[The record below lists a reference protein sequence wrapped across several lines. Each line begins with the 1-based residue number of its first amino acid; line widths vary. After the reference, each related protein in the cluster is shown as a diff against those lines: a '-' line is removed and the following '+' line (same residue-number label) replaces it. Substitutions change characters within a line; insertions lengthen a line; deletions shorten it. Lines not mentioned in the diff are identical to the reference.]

1 MTRCERL
8 IWRCGPELAGFQLI
22 LLILI
27 LTQDEEVERRAKM
40 KRLLST
46 SVFAVLAWAFCLGSV
61 ASAQVSVAV
70 PIEQSGAG
78 AVVGMRWIRGVEMAV

>member
-1 MTRCERL
+1 
-8 IWRCGPELAGFQLI
+8 
-22 LLILI
+22 
-27 LTQDEEVERRAKM
+27 M